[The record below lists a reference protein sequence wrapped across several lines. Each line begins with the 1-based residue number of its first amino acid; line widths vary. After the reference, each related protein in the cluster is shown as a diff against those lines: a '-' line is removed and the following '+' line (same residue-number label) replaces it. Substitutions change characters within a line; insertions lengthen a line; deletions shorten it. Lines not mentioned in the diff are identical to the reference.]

1 MTTTVVHVIA
11 RLNVGGPAA
20 ILQTLIEGAVE
31 ADDHDV
37 EHIVLA
43 GSPGDGEADW
53 AEIRGGS
60 VDVVFIPG
68 LSPIIRPPRDMLAL
82 GHLVR
87 QLRRINPD
95 IIHTHTAKG
104 GLLGRLAARRTPLAK
119 TIHTFHG
126 HVLHGY
132 FGKGSTRAYVA
143 LERRLSRRT
152 DGLIGVGER
161 VRADLL
167 EVGIGEPDTFW
178 SVAPGVLAPE
188 TVDTSEARASLDLAD
203 DALVITMVG
212 RLTQIKRVDR
222 GLEVLRELRRR
233 GIEATLLIAGGGDL
247 DEQLRADAADLG
259 DAVRFLGWVGD
270 VGTVLSASDLILLT
284 SDNEGMPVGLIE
296 AALAGTPA
304 VATNVGSVGEV
315 VLDGESGRVVS
326 TDVGDL
332 ADACAELLAAP
343 DTRAEM
349 SAAATRHAS
358 AAFGADGLVSRHHE
372 IYRNVLGA

>member
-1 MTTTVVHVIA
+1 M
-11 RLNVGGPAA
+11 
-20 ILQTLIEGAVE
+20 
-31 ADDHDV
+31 
-37 EHIVLA
+37 
-43 GSPGDGEADW
+43 
-53 AEIRGGS
+53 
-60 VDVVFIPG
+60 
-68 LSPIIRPPRDMLAL
+68 
-82 GHLVR
+82 
-87 QLRRINPD
+87 
-95 IIHTHTAKG
+95 
-104 GLLGRLAARRTPLAK
+104 
-119 TIHTFHG
+119 
-126 HVLHGY
+126 
-132 FGKGSTRAYVA
+132 
-143 LERRLSRRT
+143 
-152 DGLIGVGER
+152 
-161 VRADLL
+161 RADLL

-188 TVDTSEARASLDLAD
+188 TVDAAEARASLDLAEE
-203 DALVITMVG
+203 ALVITMIG

-222 GLEVLRELRRR
+222 GLAVLRELRRR

-270 VGTVLSASDLILLT
+270 VGTVLSAADLILLT

-304 VATNVGSVGEV
+304 VATDVGSVGEV

-372 IYRNVLGA
+372 IYRNMLGN